1 MIDLFALVIAATLAL
16 AFIALYVAYRV
27 NQRDAIQ
34 ARISARLRATSTR

>member
-1 MIDLFALVIAATLAL
+1 MIDVFTLVIVATLAL

-34 ARISARLRATSTR
+34 ARLRATSTR